1 MRFPTGGKAHEPLWL
16 IRCNSE
22 ADGIVR
28 MKEEVISVYYYTPL
42 IFGGVF
48 LFEVEKMK
56 KQNVHKMTI
65 TAIMGAVGFVLMLL
79 EFPLAFMIPS
89 FIKFDFSELPALITA
104 FAVGP
109 WWGVLVCLIKNAL
122 HLFVG
127 STAGVG
133 ELSNFV
139 LGAIF
144 VFFAGLVYQKKKTR
158 AGALIGSLVGA
169 VLMAGISVAT
179 NYFFVYPIYAKMLI
193 PMDAIIAMYSAI
205 LPKADTLIET
215 LVVFNLPFNLAKG
228 LIDAAICFMVYK
240 KLSPILKN
248 PKK

>member
-1 MRFPTGGKAHEPLWL
+1 
-16 IRCNSE
+16 
-22 ADGIVR
+22 
-28 MKEEVISVYYYTPL
+28 MKNQ
-42 IFGGVF
+42 
-48 LFEVEKMK
+48 K
-56 KQNVHKMTI
+56 VHKMSI

-109 WWGVLVCLIKNAL
+109 WWGVLVCLVKNVL
-122 HLFVG
+122 HLFV
-127 STAGVG
+127 SQTAGVG

-139 LGAIF
+139 LGAIY
-144 VFFAGLVYQKKKTR
+144 VLGAGTVYKYKKTR
-158 AGALIGSLVGA
+158 AGALVGSLVGA

-215 LVVFNLPFNLAKG
+215 LVIFNLPFNLAKG

>member
-1 MRFPTGGKAHEPLWL
+1 
-16 IRCNSE
+16 
-22 ADGIVR
+22 

-109 WWGVLVCLIKNAL
+109 WWGVLVCLIKNVL

-139 LGAIF
+139 LGAIY
-144 VFFAGLVYQKKKTR
+144 VLGAGTVYKYKKSR

>member
-1 MRFPTGGKAHEPLWL
+1 ME
-16 IRCNSE
+16 
-22 ADGIVR
+22 
-28 MKEEVISVYYYTPL
+28 EEVISVYYCTPA
-42 IFGGVF
+42 FSCGGF
-48 LFEVEKMK
+48 LFEVKNMK
-56 KQNVHKMTI
+56 NQKVHKMTI
-65 TAIMGAVGFVLMLL
+65 TAIMGAIGFILMLL

-109 WWGVLVCLIKNAL
+109 WWGVLVCLIKNIL

-127 STAGVG
+127 QTAGVG

-144 VFFAGLVYQKKKTR
+144 VLGAGVIYKYKKTR

-179 NYFFVYPIYAKMLI
+179 NYYFVYPIYAKMLI
-193 PMDAIIAMYSAI
+193 PMDAIIAMYSDI
-205 LPKADTLIET
+205 LPEADTLIET
-215 LVVFNLPFNLAKG
+215 LVIFNLPFNLAKG

-248 PKK
+248 TKK

>member
-1 MRFPTGGKAHEPLWL
+1 M
-16 IRCNSE
+16 
-22 ADGIVR
+22 
-28 MKEEVISVYYYTPL
+28 SVYYYPR
-42 IFGGVF
+42 IICVGDFF
-48 LFEVEKMK
+48 IEVENMK
-56 KQNVHKMTI
+56 NQNVHKMTI
-65 TAIMGAVGFVLMLL
+65 AAIMGAVGFILMLL

-109 WWGVLVCLIKNAL
+109 WWGVLVCLIKNVL

-127 STAGVG
+127 QTAGVG

-144 VFFAGLVYQKKKTR
+144 VLGAGTVYKYKKTR
-158 AGALIGSLVGA
+158 AGALIGSLAGA

-205 LPKADTLIET
+205 LPEADTLIET
-215 LVVFNLPFNLAKG
+215 LVIFNLPFNLAKG
-228 LIDAAICFMVYK
+228 LIDAAICFMIYK

>member
-1 MRFPTGGKAHEPLWL
+1 MW
-16 IRCNSE
+16 
-22 ADGIVR
+22 GIFCWGED
-28 MKEEVISVYYYTPL
+28 MKNN
-42 IFGGVF
+42 
-48 LFEVEKMK
+48 
-56 KQNVHKMTI
+56 NVHKITI
-65 TAIMGAVGFVLMLL
+65 TAIMGAIGFILMLL

-109 WWGVLVCLIKNAL
+109 WWGVLVCLIKNIL

-127 STAGVG
+127 QTAGVG

-144 VFFAGLVYQKKKTR
+144 VLGAGVVYKYKKTR
-158 AGALIGSLVGA
+158 AGALVGSLVGA
-169 VLMAGISVAT
+169 VLMAVISIAT
-179 NYFFVYPIYAKMLI
+179 NYYFVYPIYAKMLI
-193 PMDAIIAMYSAI
+193 PMDAIISMYSDI
-205 LPKADTLIET
+205 LPKADTLIEA
-215 LVVFNLPFNLAKG
+215 LLIFNLPFNFAKG

-248 PKK
+248 TKK